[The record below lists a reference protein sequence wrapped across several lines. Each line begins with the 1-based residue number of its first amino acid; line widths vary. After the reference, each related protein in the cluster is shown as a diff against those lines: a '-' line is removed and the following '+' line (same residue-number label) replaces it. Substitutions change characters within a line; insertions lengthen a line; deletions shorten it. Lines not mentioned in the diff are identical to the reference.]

1 MLIVNLRQNEAE
13 FDKMS
18 DESSELM
25 QISGETRFSASV
37 QQITSRFQSIQ
48 ATAKVNI
55 KNVIFVSSSFT
66 FFYIKFYYRSI
77 RNLKRF

>member
-55 KNVIFVSSSFT
+55 KNVTFISLSSIFL
-66 FFYIKFYYRSI
+66 YPKFYYKSI
-77 RNLKRF
+77 KNSKRF

>member
-18 DESSELM
+18 DESSDLV
-25 QISGETRFSASV
+25 QISEETRFSPSV

-48 ATAKVNI
+48 ATAKVNCPD
-55 KNVIFVSSSFT
+55 SSST
-66 FFYIKFYYRSI
+66 FYRSFEFYNFALPYPI
-77 RNLKRF
+77 KLSFS

>member
-55 KNVIFVSSSFT
+55 KNVTFVYLSFIFL
-66 FFYIKFYYRSI
+66 YPKFYYKSI
-77 RNLKRF
+77 KNSKRF

>member
-1 MLIVNLRQNEAE
+1 MLIVNLRQNEVE

-55 KNVIFVSSSFT
+55 KNVTFVSLFFT
-66 FFYIKFYYRSI
+66 FLYLKFYFI
-77 RNLKRF
+77 KV

>member
-48 ATAKVNI
+48 ATAKVTGNI
-55 KNVIFVSSSFT
+55 
-66 FFYIKFYYRSI
+66 
-77 RNLKRF
+77 

>member
-25 QISGETRFSASV
+25 QISGETRFSANV

-48 ATAKVNI
+48 ATAKVNMKNYMLRLIII
-55 KNVIFVSSSFT
+55 K
-66 FFYIKFYYRSI
+66 
-77 RNLKRF
+77 